1 VAFGAADLVLDPE
14 LLAATYGGH
23 VIVLP
28 AGDRTIIDDAH
39 HHDQSPVGERHFHD
53 GAG

>member
-1 VAFGAADLVLDPE
+1 MDPA
-14 LLAATYGGH
+14 LLTATYGGH

-28 AGDRTIIDDAH
+28 AGERTIIDDAH
-39 HHDQSPVGERHFHD
+39 HHDDAPGGERHFHD

>member
-14 LLAATYGGH
+14 LLTATYGGH

-39 HHDQSPVGERHFHD
+39 HHDQSPAGERHFHD